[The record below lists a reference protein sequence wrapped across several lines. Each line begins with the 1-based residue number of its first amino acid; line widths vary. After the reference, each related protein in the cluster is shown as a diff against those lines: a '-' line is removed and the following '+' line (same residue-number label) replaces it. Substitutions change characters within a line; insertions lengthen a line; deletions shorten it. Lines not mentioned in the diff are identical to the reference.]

1 MFVGMSIFAGVV
13 AYELHKRKSHGLAIV
28 FDVCAVALIVISWR

>member
-1 MFVGMSIFAGVV
+1 MLVGASIFAGVI

-28 FDVCAVALIVISWR
+28 FDICAVALIIFSWR